1 MRQQLQEE
9 QWLQRKEGKEGRPMA
24 CPQLEGLQEQDRQQE
39 PQELQ
44 KRQQQGGQ
52 QLAEPLDPPQQSW

>member
-39 PQELQ
+39 PQEL
-44 KRQQQGGQ
+44 
-52 QLAEPLDPPQQSW
+52 